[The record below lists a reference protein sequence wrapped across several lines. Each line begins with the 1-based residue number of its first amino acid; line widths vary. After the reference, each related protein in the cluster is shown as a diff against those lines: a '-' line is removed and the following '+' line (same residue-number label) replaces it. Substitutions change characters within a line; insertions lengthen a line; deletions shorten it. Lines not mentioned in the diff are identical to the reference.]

1 MQFSGRPAL
10 ILAILLAAAVPAA
23 SEPVQNPVAVFSG
36 LDKVGGK
43 ITTLE
48 VKVGEAI
55 KFGSLVVRARIC
67 NSRPV
72 TEEPNTTSFVEIDDV
87 KVDGTVKRVFTGWMF
102 AESPALN
109 ALEHPVY
116 DIWLTG
122 CQDPAAPAPK
132 MEKSPESSAAPID
145 PETMPKDND

>member
-1 MQFSGRPAL
+1 MHLSQRPAL
-10 ILAILLAAAVPAA
+10 IAAFLLAAVVPAA
-23 SEPVQNPVAVFSG
+23 SEPVQNPVAIFAG

-43 ITTLE
+43 ITTIE
-48 VKVGEAI
+48 VKVDEAV
-55 KFGSLVVRARIC
+55 KFGSLVVRPRIC

-87 KVDGTVKRVFTGWMF
+87 KVDGTVTRVFTGWMF

-122 CQDPAAPAPK
+122 CKDPAAPAPK
-132 MEKSPESSAAPID
+132 MEESTEDAAPVD

>member
-1 MQFSGRPAL
+1 MHLSKRPTL
-10 ILAILLAAAVPAA
+10 IVAILLAAVIPAA
-23 SEPVQNPVAVFSG
+23 AEPVQNPVAVFSG

-48 VKVGEAI
+48 VEVGETI
-55 KFGSLVVRARIC
+55 KFGSLVVRPRIC

-72 TEEPNTTSFVEIDDV
+72 TEEPNTTSFVEIDDE

-122 CQDPAAPAPK
+122 CKDPAAPAPK
-132 MEKSPESSAAPID
+132 MEKGPEGAAPVD

>member
-1 MQFSGRPAL
+1 MHFSRRSAF
-10 ILAILLAAAVPAA
+10 IAAILLAAAVPAA
-23 SEPVQNPVAVFSG
+23 SEPVSNPVAVFSG

-48 VKVGEAI
+48 VQVGEAI
-55 KFGSLVVRARIC
+55 KFGSLVVRPRIC
-67 NSRPV
+67 NSRPA

-87 KVDGTVKRVFTGWMF
+87 EVDGSVNRVFTGWMF

-122 CQDPAAPAPK
+122 CKDPAAPPPK
-132 MEKSPESSAAPID
+132 VEKSPESAAPVD
-145 PETMPKDND
+145 AETMPKDND

>member
-1 MQFSGRPAL
+1 MHLSKRPAL
-10 ILAILLAAAVPAA
+10 IAAFLLAAVLPAA

-43 ITTLE
+43 ITTIE
-48 VKVGEAI
+48 VNVDEAV

-87 KVDGTVKRVFTGWMF
+87 KVDGTVTRVFTGWMF

-122 CQDPAAPAPK
+122 CKDPKAPAPK
-132 MEKSPESSAAPID
+132 MEKAPESAAPVD

>member
-1 MQFSGRPAL
+1 MQFSGRPAF
-10 ILAILLAAAVPAA
+10 IAAILLAAAVPAA

-48 VKVGEAI
+48 VQVGEAI

-87 KVDGTVKRVFTGWMF
+87 KVDGTVNRVFTGWMF

-122 CQDPAAPAPK
+122 CKDPAAPAPK
-132 MEKSPESSAAPID
+132 MEKSPESSATPID

>member
-1 MQFSGRPAL
+1 MHFSKRPAF
-10 ILAILLAAAVPAA
+10 IAVFLLAAAAPAA

-43 ITTLE
+43 ITTIE
-48 VKVGEAI
+48 VKVDEAI
-55 KFGSLVVRARIC
+55 KFGSLVVRPRIC

-122 CQDPAAPAPK
+122 CKDPAAPAPK
-132 MEKSPESSAAPID
+132 TEKSQESMAAPID
-145 PETMPKDND
+145 TEAMPKDND

>member
-1 MQFSGRPAL
+1 MRCAQRLAGLA
-10 ILAILLAAAVPAA
+10 AILTVATAGPAVA
-23 SEPVQNPVAVFSG
+23 ERIENPIAVFSG

-55 KFGSLVVRARIC
+55 QFGSLVMRVRVC

-87 KVDGTVKRVFTGWMF
+87 KVDGSVKRAFTGWMF

-116 DIWLTG
+116 DVWLTG
-122 CQDPAAPAPK
+122 CKDPAAPAPK
-132 MEKSPESSAAPID
+132 VEKVPAGAAPVD
-145 PETMPKDND
+145 SETVPKDND